1 MKKILVLF
9 IGIILSANIFAQ
21 PFSSITDG
29 ESGLDVRTTLNNIIT
44 YLNDLGYDIEFSV
57 DASSWHYGWA
67 SGDLYVRFSDDWGS
81 TWSDEVFLWDG
92 EAVNY
97 FNTDTLVLSGDT
109 ITSFEFAA
117 WDSLVYTSDDYL
129 QWWNSGSVIDSVFI
143 PQNDQYVYE
152 IELPIAGTLSGSI
165 AAAVEGTD
173 YPTGWNLSASGG
185 NLEIGHNLSR
195 YVANVTVFY
204 NTSGTAYRQ
213 LVNFQTAY
221 NNIHNYSDDSL
232 SVVSISEYYSQYKL
246 KVYLLFK

>member
-1 MKKILVLF
+1 MKKLLF
-9 IGIILSANIFAQ
+9 ILLFIPVWVFAQ
-21 PFSSITDG
+21 NDNIRVETLKLTDFMY
-29 ESGLDVRTTLNNIIT
+29 N
-44 YLNDLGYDIEFSV
+44 
-57 DASSWHYGWA
+57 DASGNVDTLIAVNPDST
-67 SGDLYVRFSDDWGS
+67 DQFLIMNVSDPESALD
-81 TWSDEVFLWDG
+81 
-92 EAVNY
+92 AVNY
-97 FNTDTLVLSGDT
+97 RTLQEYGDSGGIDSMVFNSGNGILRIYVGANIIASDTLDDRYVELSDSITQWVT
-109 ITSFEFAA
+109 ISQLV
-117 WDSLVYTSDDYL
+117 DSLDYL
-129 QWWNSGSVIDSVFI
+129 DSVITADLAA
-143 PQNDQYVYE
+143 DVYE

-165 AAAVEGTD
+165 IAAVEGTD

-221 NNIHNYSDDSL
+221 NNIHNYSNDSL